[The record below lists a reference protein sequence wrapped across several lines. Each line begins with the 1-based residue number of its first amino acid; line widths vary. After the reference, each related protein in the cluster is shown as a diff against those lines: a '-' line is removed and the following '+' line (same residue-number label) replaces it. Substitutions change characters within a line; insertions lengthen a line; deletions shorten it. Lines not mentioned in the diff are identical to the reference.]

1 MLRIN
6 FVVVFLLCGTLSIKA
21 QYAGYKPVNDPARF
35 KELFTTTAKSTQTIK
50 SDFTQEKG
58 LSLLSEKIVSKGKFW
73 FKKENKVRMEYQQPF
88 QYLMI
93 INQNNIYIKDGQK
106 ENKISTRSNKLFQ
119 QINQIMVDCIRGTVL
134 NNPDYKV
141 NIFENSQ
148 GFLVEL
154 SPSAKALREFFKNI
168 NIFVSKK
175 DYSVTKL
182 ELHEQSGD
190 KTVISYLN
198 KEMNTTV
205 PDALFAIK

>member
-1 MLRIN
+1 MHKVWPL
-6 FVVVFLLCGTLSIKA
+6 FLFLCSAFTVSA
-21 QYAGYKPVNDPARF
+21 QYAGYKPVADLARF
-35 KELFTTTAKSTQTIK
+35 REVFTNTAKSTQTIK
-50 SDFTQEKG
+50 SDFIQEKE

-73 FKKENKVRMEYQQPF
+73 FKKDTKVRMEYQQPF

-93 INQNNIYIKDGQK
+93 INQNNVYIKDGQK

-119 QINQIMVDCIRGTVL
+119 QINQITVDCIQGTVL

-141 NIFENSQ
+141 NVFENNT
-148 GFLVEL
+148 GYLIEL
-154 SPSAKALREFFKNI
+154 TPSAKALREFFKNI
-168 NIFVSKK
+168 NIFVSRK
-175 DYSVTKL
+175 DYSVVKL

-198 KEMNTTV
+198 KEMNTNL

>member
-1 MLRIN
+1 MLRIK
-6 FVVVFLLCGTLSIKA
+6 FVVVFLLCCTVAIQA
-21 QYAGYKPVNDPARF
+21 QYAGYKAVNDLARF
-35 KELFTTTAKSTQTIK
+35 KELFNTTAKATQTIK
-50 SDFTQEKG
+50 SDFIQEKE

-119 QINQIMVDCIRGTVL
+119 QINQVMVDCIQGTVL

-141 NIFENSQ
+141 NIFENSD

-154 SPSAKALREFFKNI
+154 SPSAKALRDFFKNI

-175 DYSVTKL
+175 DYSVSKL

-198 KEMNTTV
+198 KEMNTTL